1 MANVINIGETGLKP
15 LSFGVPRGG
24 RMESNKKCSGNHYI
38 YVAEVL
44 YIQKDAKLVVINVCR
59 ACGEVSFH
67 EKQVTTPGTE
77 AVLLKEKEKE
87 NEL

>member
-1 MANVINIGETGLKP
+1 MET
-15 LSFGVPRGG
+15 
-24 RMESNKKCSGNHYI
+24 NKKCSGSHYI

-44 YIQKDAKLVVINVCR
+44 YIQKDGKIVVINVCR

-67 EKQVTTPGTE
+67 ERQVATAGTP
-77 AVLLKEKEKE
+77 AVLLQEKETK